1 MNVGERHT
9 DHASVHRELV
19 SNRFFFLVF
28 VWILVLL
35 GLGGATSC
43 VVSKEMSAD
52 SKMKGVIVSAFAK
65 VSCASLLPLGHTQ
78 ALRIGAQIAQ
88 CAGA

>member
-1 MNVGERHT
+1 MSANGTRTTPQFTVNWFQI
-9 DHASVHRELV
+9 A
-19 SNRFFFLVF
+19 FFLVF

-35 GLGGATSC
+35 ELGGATSC